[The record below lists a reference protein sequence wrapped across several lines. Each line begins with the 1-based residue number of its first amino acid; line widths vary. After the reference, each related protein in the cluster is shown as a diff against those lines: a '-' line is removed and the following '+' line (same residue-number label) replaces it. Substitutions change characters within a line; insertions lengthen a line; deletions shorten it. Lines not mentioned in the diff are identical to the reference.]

1 MKRRAKQPGLQPKLR
16 LDPPPTLVPSG
27 KQEELTRALMELLIN
42 AAQAHKTTEHANAES
57 TGRKK

>member
-16 LDPPPTLVPSG
+16 LDPPPTRVPDG
-27 KQEELTRALMELLIN
+27 KQEGLTQALMELLVN
-42 AAQAHKTTEHANAES
+42 AAQKATEHANAES